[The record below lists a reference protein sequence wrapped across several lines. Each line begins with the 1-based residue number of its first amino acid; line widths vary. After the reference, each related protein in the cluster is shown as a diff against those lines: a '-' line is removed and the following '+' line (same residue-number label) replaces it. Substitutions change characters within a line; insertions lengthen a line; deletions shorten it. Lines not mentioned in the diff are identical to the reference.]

1 MASGPTFTPSTRFLR
16 AAELEQL
23 RRDRV
28 ARDWGWVVSRLYSD
42 IFTSRKGDD
51 SGDLTR
57 LKPKFL
63 CEKVDFWYGPKQ
75 ALFDVNVTIL
85 EKSVLALI
93 GPSGCGKS
101 TFIRLL
107 NRMND
112 LIDGTRTQGK
122 ITLDGKEV
130 YAPDVNLP
138 DLRRRGGVTFQ
149 KENPLQNKAY
159 ENVAYGTRVAGA
171 RDRAQQQTTTGPHR
185 LQTT

>member
-1 MASGPTFTPSTRFLR
+1 AG
-16 AAELEQL
+16 
-23 RRDRV
+23 
-28 ARDWGWVVSRLYSD
+28 GVSRLEP
-42 IFTSRKGDD
+42 
-51 SGDLTR
+51 R
-57 LKPKFL
+57 LL
-63 CEKVDFWYGPKQ
+63 WGKVDVWYGPKPD
-75 ALFDVNVTIL
+75 LFDVNVPIL

-130 YAPDVNLP
+130 YAPDVNLV
-138 DLRRRGGVTFQ
+138 DLRRRAGVTFQ